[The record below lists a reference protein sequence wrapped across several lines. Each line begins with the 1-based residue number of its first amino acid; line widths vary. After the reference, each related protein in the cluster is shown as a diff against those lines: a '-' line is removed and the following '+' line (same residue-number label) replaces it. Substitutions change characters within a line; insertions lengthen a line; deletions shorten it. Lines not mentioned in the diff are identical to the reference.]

1 MYPEIF
7 ESIRKG
13 SEDKSSKLVIDSDAT
28 GIQNLKIMLVKMRIS
43 QTNLILCINLQ
54 QKEELEK
61 YSKKIFKDYEKE
73 GANIKK
79 IRVDINEADG
89 NPLSFDTE
97 KMKEKEYVVVTDTL
111 TQEPRIDE
119 LKVQMLDK
127 IRNY

>member
-1 MYPEIF
+1 MKKKE
-7 ESIRKG
+7 
-13 SEDKSSKLVIDSDAT
+13 
-28 GIQNLKIMLVKMRIS
+28 Q
-43 QTNLILCINLQ
+43 IL
-54 QKEELEK
+54 
-61 YSKKIFKDYEKE
+61 
-73 GANIKK
+73 K

>member
-13 SEDKSSKLVIDSDAT
+13 SEDKSSKISDRFWCHGDSEFKDYACENEDISNEFDIVYKPST
-28 GIQNLKIMLVKMRIS
+28 KGGIGKNTVK
-43 QTNLILCINLQ
+43 
-54 QKEELEK
+54 KF
-61 YSKKIFKDYEKE
+61 FKDYEKE

-97 KMKEKEYVVVTDTL
+97 KWKRKSMWL
-111 TQEPRIDE
+111 LP
-119 LKVQMLDK
+119 
-127 IRNY
+127 IR

>member
-1 MYPEIF
+1 MKALEKAQK
-7 ESIRKG
+7 IRAV
-13 SEDKSSKLVIDSDAT
+13 KLVIDSDAT
-28 GIQNLKIMLVKMRIS
+28 GDSEFKDYACENEDISNEFDIVYKPSTKGGIGKNTVK
-43 QTNLILCINLQ
+43 
-54 QKEELEK
+54 KF
-61 YSKKIFKDYEKE
+61 FKDYEKE

>member
-1 MYPEIF
+1 MHYV
-7 ESIRKG
+7 IRK
-13 SEDKSSKLVIDSDAT
+13 I
-28 GIQNLKIMLVKMRIS
+28 IQLF
-43 QTNLILCINLQ
+43 
-54 QKEELEK
+54 
-61 YSKKIFKDYEKE
+61 FKDYEKE